1 MRATMRRLAL
11 AMALVLP
18 LLVHANALPAQQP
31 RNELVV
37 IGNATGLTEL
47 TRVELRTIF
56 RGERSVWSTG
66 SPVTVVLPSTRS
78 PDIEVFA
85 AEVLGMSRSAM
96 QRFWLSLVFQGRAS
110 PPVSF
115 DSAEE
120 IIRFVRR
127 TPGAIAVVPAS
138 ADDIPRNLV
147 VRLR

>member
-1 MRATMRRLAL
+1 MRALMLRLIL
-11 AMALVLP
+11 ALVLALP
-18 LLVHANALPAQQP
+18 LLGHADVLRAQQA
-31 RNELVV
+31 RSEVVV
-37 IGNATGLTEL
+37 IGNATGLEEL
-47 TRVELRTIF
+47 TRDELRAIF

-66 SPVTVVLPSTRS
+66 STVVIALPSTRS
-78 PDIEVFA
+78 PDVDAFA
-85 AEVLGMSRSAM
+85 TQVLGMSRSAM

-127 TPGAIAVVPAS
+127 TPGAIAVVPAT
-138 ADDIPRNLV
+138 ATDIPRNLV